1 MTFHPSS
8 VWFLLL
14 LPLAA
19 CAWWTWIRPTRR
31 AALSFSSTTRFDAI
45 PQSLWSRLRPLV
57 PILRTIALTLVILA
71 IARPVKSNESTKTFV
86 EGVAIEMVL
95 DRSGSMRAH
104 DFKIQGK
111 DVERLVAL
119 RAVAQQ
125 FVEGGE
131 GLSGRKNDL
140 VGVVSF
146 AGFADALVPL
156 TLDHGVVLDA
166 LGQLRTAE
174 QGEDGTAIG
183 DAIALGVEKLKDA
196 SEKANADGEMRIR
209 SKVLLLLTDGEN
221 NAGEIEP
228 SDAAELALA
237 CGVKIYAIGMGTRG
251 LAPFPMETPFG
262 TQFVQQPV
270 NIDEDLMTK
279 LSEKTG
285 GRYFRATDTDSLIRI
300 YETIDQLEKSKVE
313 EQKLVR
319 YREYAVEPF
328 SVAGFSIPPIL
339 AIALLVLC
347 AELFLSSTRLRVLP

>member
-8 VWFLLL
+8 AWFLLL
-14 LPLAA
+14 LPLAVL
-19 CAWWTWIRPTRR
+19 AWWSWLRPRER
-31 AALSFSSTTRFDAI
+31 AALSFSSVRRFDHI
-45 PQSLWSRLRPLV
+45 PASFWSRMRPLV
-57 PILRTIALTLVILA
+57 PTLRTLVLALVILA

-104 DFKIQGK
+104 DFKINGK

-119 RAVAQQ
+119 RAVAEQ

-131 GLSGRKNDL
+131 DLGGRKNDL
-140 VGVVSF
+140 VGVVTF

-156 TLDHGVVLDA
+156 TLDHAVVLDA
-166 LGQLRTAE
+166 LGQLRTA
-174 QGEDGTAIG
+174 QQDEDGTAIG

-196 SEKANADGEMRIR
+196 ADRANADGEMRIR

-221 NAGEIEP
+221 NAGELEP
-228 SDAAELALA
+228 SDAAELAAA
-237 CGVKIYAIGMGTRG
+237 CGVKIYSIGMGTKG

-270 NIDEDLMTK
+270 NIDEELMTK

-285 GRYFRATDTDSLIRI
+285 GKYFRATDTDSLLRI

-319 YREYAVEPF
+319 YRDYAVEPF
-328 SVAGFSIPPIL
+328 TFAGFSVPPVL
-339 AIALLVLC
+339 AIALIALC
-347 AELFLSSTRLRVLP
+347 AELLLSSTRLRVLP